1 MPKSQPIATAS
12 RQDRR
17 PKPNGKPKKAKGKAA
32 VKPTVQVTYE
42 DGETAASSGKGKQ
55 RAVDEDALE
64 ELSDEEEDDVK
75 PMIEETAAPPLPAG
89 TYISHVQSRF
99 VIVAGSYEKNLY
111 GIQAD
116 FDAASNIP
124 KLEPI
129 FIFPAHL
136 SCIKAVASAPV
147 GGRWLAT
154 GSDDEIVKVWDLRK
168 RKEVGGLSQHV
179 GSITSLTF
187 PTKAHLLSAS
197 EDSTISL
204 FRTKDWALLRSLKGH
219 SGRVNSI
226 DVHPSGKV
234 ALSVGKDKT
243 LKMWDLMRGRG
254 AASLALGVEAE
265 VVRWAK
271 SGRYFGVLSPKG
283 IDIYSTV
290 SLMILPIML
299 CS

>member
-1 MPKSQPIATAS
+1 MPKSQPAAAVS

-17 PKPNGKPKKAKGKAA
+17 PKPNSKPKKNKAKNELV

-42 DGETAASSGKGKQ
+42 DGDAPSSSRKGKQ
-55 RAVDEDALE
+55 RATDDDDVE
-64 ELSDEEEDDVK
+64 ELSEGDEEEEDVK

-89 TYISHVQSRF
+89 TFISHIQQSF
-99 VIVAGSYEKNLY
+99 VIIAGSYEKNLY
-111 GIQAD
+111 GIQANFSD
-116 FDAASNIP
+116 DSNIP
-124 KLEPI
+124 TLEPI

-179 GSITSLTF
+179 GSITALTF

-254 AASLALGVEAE
+254 AASLPLGVEAE

-290 SLMILPIML
+290 S
-299 CS
+299 CH